1 MFKPC
6 ELFHPAYKSSE
17 EATYIKHA
25 EKMKRQR
32 MMALGEAPLEATYD
46 HNPRIQKN
54 QEIFSLTDNDERRS
68 RHARRKEQTQPKV
81 KFNQEFFSAKAHQK
95 SKIKKSWTM
104 PLGLPC
110 ELFVIGE

>member
-1 MFKPC
+1 M
-6 ELFHPAYKSSE
+6 FHPAYKSSE

-46 HNPRIQKN
+46 HNPRIEQN
-54 QEIFSLTDNDERRS
+54 QEIYTLPDSNERRS
-68 RHARRKEQTQPKV
+68 RHGRQRGRNEPKV

-95 SKIKKSWTM
+95 AKTRKS
-104 PLGLPC
+104 
-110 ELFVIGE
+110 

>member
-25 EKMKRQR
+25 ERMKRQR

-46 HNPRIQKN
+46 QNPRIQQN
-54 QEIFSLTDNDERRS
+54 QEVFSLSDSDERRS
-68 RHARRKEQTQPKV
+68 RHVRRKEQKQPKV

-95 SKIKKSWTM
+95 AKSKKS
-104 PLGLPC
+104 
-110 ELFVIGE
+110 